1 MGNGGCKFY
10 PLLITIVGAHFVGID
25 TRRLRSVSPPAP
37 LLPPVAQLR
46 HWRVEVEDRV
56 SHGWPVCFNATR
68 QRKDGHKEGRPP
80 RNNPKRGGSKFNGG
94 GGGGGEIFCFYR
106 DHPFEKWR
114 SDNFTWILF
123 SKIFVWIFWLSFRPE
138 KLSFR
143 FGKPRWNQTWSQNI
157 LFWMTMGIS
166 ENPNFRSWNI
176 LTDSRI

>member
-10 PLLITIVGAHFVGID
+10 PLLKTIVGAHFVGID

-56 SHGWPVCFNATR
+56 SHGWPACFETTPN
-68 QRKDGHKEGRPP
+68 EGG
-80 RNNPKRGGSKFNGG
+80 RNSTVVVVVVVVRF
-94 GGGGGEIFCFYR
+94 FWFYR
-106 DHPFEKWR
+106 DRPFEKWR

-123 SKIFVWIFWLSFRPE
+123 SKIFVWIFWLSFHPE

-143 FGKPRWNQTWSQNI
+143 FGKPWWNQTWSQNV